1 MATYRRFTKILF
13 IILNVGA
20 AIIFLLACA
29 APYLNP
35 QKWWMISLIGLGFG
49 FLIVTLLSF
58 IFFWLVFN
66 PKFVFISII
75 ALLIGWKPIT
85 VFFAFH
91 NPDKF
96 DYEKSKD
103 VLRVAHWNVGR
114 FTEWKRNNNKG
125 SKTRLKMMDL
135 IKEQNADVLCL
146 QEFFHSKDTIYYD
159 NLDYVRKELDYP
171 YFYYSWDDDGHLQW
185 VGQVIFSRFPIVDKG
200 LTRYPAPSSPES
212 LIYADIVFNKDT
224 VRLYTT
230 HLQSVQFQK
239 KDFERIDKIKKTDD
253 GMVENSKNIFSKL
266 KRGVVRR
273 SLQADLVK
281 QKISESPHP
290 YILTGDFNDVPNS
303 YTYFTIKN
311 ENLQDA
317 FLETSLG
324 VGRTYSYI
332 APTLR
337 IDYIFTTKDFSI
349 RQFNRIIKNYSD
361 HYMLVTDVQLKKAA
375 SP

>member
-1 MATYRRFTKILF
+1 
-13 IILNVGA
+13 
-20 AIIFLLACA
+20 
-29 APYLNP
+29 
-35 QKWWMISLIGLGFG
+35 
-49 FLIVTLLSF
+49 
-58 IFFWLVFN
+58 
-66 PKFVFISII
+66 
-75 ALLIGWKPIT
+75 
-85 VFFAFH
+85 
-91 NPDKF
+91 
-96 DYEKSKD
+96 
-103 VLRVAHWNVGR
+103 
-114 FTEWKRNNNKG
+114 
-125 SKTRLKMMDL
+125 MDL

-159 NLDYVRKELDYP
+159 NLDYVRKELNYP
-171 YFYYSWDDDGHLQW
+171 YYYYSWDDDGHLQW

-200 LTRYPAPSSPES
+200 LIRYPAPSSPES

-239 KDFERIDKIKKTDD
+239 KDFESIDKIKKTDD

-281 QKISESPHP
+281 QKISGSPHP

-311 ENLQDA
+311 ESLQDA

-375 SP
+375 SH